1 MQLWQGTISAE
12 VDRRGFFER
21 TGERCKRAFQIA
33 SIGLIALGA
42 FVSITIENFMPII
55 GLLPGAVILLVFSFF
70 MTRRS
75 QEAVDIYAR
84 CTTLKRWFKDFTAL
98 DEAVPTDA
106 KVWGE
111 LLVYAYPVRCCRSGR
126 E

>member
-1 MQLWQGTISAE
+1 MQYGSVTLEDIEAYAKDHAQSYVNSMQLWQGTISAE

-33 SIGLIALGA
+33 SIGLIVLGA
-42 FVSITIENFMPII
+42 FVSITIENFMPLI
-55 GLLPGAVILLVFSFF
+55 GLFPGAVILLVFSFF

-84 CTTLKRWFKDFTAL
+84 CTAL
-98 DEAVPTDA
+98 QA
-106 KVWGE
+106 
-111 LLVYAYPVRCCRSGR
+111 LVQGLHRT
-126 E
+126 

>member
-1 MQLWQGTISAE
+1 MSLFLNFGCFWQGTISAE

-33 SIGLIALGA
+33 SIGLIVLGA
-42 FVSITIENFMPII
+42 FESITIENFMPVI
-55 GLLPGAVILLVFSFF
+55 GLLPGAVTLLAFSFF

-84 CTTLKRWFKDFTAL
+84 CTALKIAWSPHPGHHLT
-98 DEAVPTDA
+98 
-106 KVWGE
+106 
-111 LLVYAYPVRCCRSGR
+111 S
-126 E
+126 